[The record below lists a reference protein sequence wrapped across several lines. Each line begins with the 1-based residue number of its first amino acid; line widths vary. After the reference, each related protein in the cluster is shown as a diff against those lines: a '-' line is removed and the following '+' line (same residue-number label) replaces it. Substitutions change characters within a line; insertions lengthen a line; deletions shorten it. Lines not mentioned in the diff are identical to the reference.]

1 MTELTIPYYD
11 TELYSK
17 VLIEPLQLNNNLYVE
32 LKNNLKFKV
41 ENKCNK
47 YGFITKIYKI
57 LDFSDGRIITE
68 SFNASIVFNIKYSC
82 RLCKPTNETNIIC
95 SIELLNKSLI
105 KAVNGPIICIISLSR
120 INTNNFEIN
129 NNGDIFYKK
138 TNSQIKIND
147 KVIVN
152 IKGVNF
158 YSNDVR
164 IVTLGYL
171 LDIPSTEDVKK
182 YYDDSLD
189 IKDIDEGINENKK
202 FLSQNNTDI

>member
-47 YGFITKIYKI
+47 YGYITKIYKI
-57 LDFSDGRIITE
+57 LDYSDGRIITE

-82 RLCKPTNETNIIC
+82 RLCKPINDTNIIC
-95 SIELLNKSLI
+95 DIELLNKSLI
-105 KAVNGPIICIISLSR
+105 KAVNGPIICIISLNR
-120 INTNNFEIN
+120 INQNNFEIN

-138 TNSQIKIND
+138 TNSQIKIKD
-147 KVIVN
+147 KVIIN

-164 IVTLGYL
+164 IVTLGHL

-182 YYDDSLD
+182 YFNDNLEIENSDD
-189 IKDIDEGINENKK
+189 KINENKN
-202 FLSQNNTDI
+202 LLTVNNSDI

>member
-68 SFNASIVFNIKYSC
+68 SFNASIVFNINY
-82 RLCKPTNETNIIC
+82 
-95 SIELLNKSLI
+95 
-105 KAVNGPIICIISLSR
+105 
-120 INTNNFEIN
+120 
-129 NNGDIFYKK
+129 
-138 TNSQIKIND
+138 
-147 KVIVN
+147 
-152 IKGVNF
+152 
-158 YSNDVR
+158 
-164 IVTLGYL
+164 
-171 LDIPSTEDVKK
+171 
-182 YYDDSLD
+182 
-189 IKDIDEGINENKK
+189 
-202 FLSQNNTDI
+202 

>member
-47 YGFITKIYKI
+47 YGYITKIYKI
-57 LDFSDGRIITE
+57 LDYSDGRIITE

-82 RLCKPTNETNIIC
+82 RLCKPINDTNIIC
-95 SIELLNKSLI
+95 DIELLNKSLI
-105 KAVNGPIICIISLSR
+105 KAVNGPIICIISLNR
-120 INTNNFEIN
+120 INQNNFEIN

-138 TNSQIKIND
+138 TNSQIKIKD
-147 KVIVN
+147 KVIIN

-158 YSNDVR
+158 YSNDIR
-164 IVTLGYL
+164 IVTLGHL

-182 YYDDSLD
+182 YFNDNLEIENSDD
-189 IKDIDEGINENKK
+189 KINENKN
-202 FLSQNNTDI
+202 LTVNNSDI